1 LKRLGRVLHLSNNNN
16 LILRTKI
23 QIKPQTIVL
32 DDQLNHVGK
41 INDVFGPVT
50 NPYIA
55 IKPSVKNPNK
65 YVGQILYLRN

>member
-16 LILRTKI
+16 LILRTKT

-32 DDQLNHVGK
+32 DDQLNHIGK

>member
-1 LKRLGRVLHLSNNNN
+1 MKRLGRVLHLSNNNN

>member
-32 DDQLNHVGK
+32 DDQLNHIGK